1 MVENVFNSITGE
13 KGYKSQLRTRVMR
26 YSKSFVPESRVS
38 IIQFKMNYR
47 NIFLCNILSQ
57 HLENLIILLSERGII
72 LGTSIILV
80 LFMWYTYNLLLLFLF
95 YGLIIKLLWVNSL
108 VLNPDFEKTPVG
120 WAVGKAGLEWIRDR
134 IRVKICPHLI
144 LLHFDGVINLTPFDA
159 N

>member
-1 MVENVFNSITGE
+1 MEVFFVLKIAFFFHAKKKKKRDGITNKEKLYMVENVFNSITGE

-120 WAVGKAGLEWIRDR
+120 
-134 IRVKICPHLI
+134 
-144 LLHFDGVINLTPFDA
+144 
-159 N
+159 